1 MAQWNTFDF
10 HKTKLFQLL
19 QVVGSKLVQKEAF
32 NDGRA
37 IQKVQGFRI
46 FINVKLK
53 TIYKRNKPVSGIIYL
68 CANIRIENQKNK
80 NFAYAVAIAIK
91 KINHLRD
98 LNIILAQYL

>member
-1 MAQWNTFDF
+1 MMVGQFKKCKDSEYLSTLNSKRFI
-10 HKTKLFQLL
+10 KEINQL
-19 QVVGSKLVQKEAF
+19 VVS
-32 NDGRA
+32 
-37 IQKVQGFRI
+37 
-46 FINVKLK
+46 FI
-53 TIYKRNKPVSGIIYL
+53 YA

>member
-1 MAQWNTFDF
+1 MM
-10 HKTKLFQLL
+10 
-19 QVVGSKLVQKEAF
+19 VGQFKKCKDSEYLS
-32 NDGRA
+32 
-37 IQKVQGFRI
+37 I
-46 FINVKLK
+46 FIYLSNILNSKRFIKEINQLVLSF
-53 TIYKRNKPVSGIIYL
+53 IYA